1 MEDRHFVQFLETEI
15 LYWRPIFYMN
25 RRGERRRIYDETLLA
40 IDRESCYNM
49 VYCVEIVEGKH
60 ERFGNVP

>member
-1 MEDRHFVQFLETEI
+1 
-15 LYWRPIFYMN
+15 MN
-25 RRGERRRIYDETLLA
+25 RRGDRRRIYDETLLA